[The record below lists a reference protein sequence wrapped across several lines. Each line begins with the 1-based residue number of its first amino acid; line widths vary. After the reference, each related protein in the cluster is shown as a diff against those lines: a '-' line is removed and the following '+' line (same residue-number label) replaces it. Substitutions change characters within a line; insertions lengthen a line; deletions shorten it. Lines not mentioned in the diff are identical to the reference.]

1 LKFSHAS
8 LKYFIIDPILLRS
21 KETALSEHQALKQ
34 QILNEIAQML
44 AHIMQES
51 LADLSIELE
60 TSFQQDL
67 ELESI
72 EMVALGD
79 LIQDFY
85 EQQGFKLD
93 FASWL
98 TAMTLEQLL
107 NLKVGDLVEWIESQI
122 SHR

>member
-8 LKYFIIDPILLRS
+8 LKYSIIASIILLS

-34 QILNEIAQML
+34 KILNEIAQML

-79 LIQDFY
+79 LIQEFY

-107 NLKVGDLVEWIESQI
+107 SLKVGDLVEWIESQI

>member
-1 LKFSHAS
+1 M
-8 LKYFIIDPILLRS
+8 
-21 KETALSEHQALKQ
+21 SEYQALKQ

-44 AHIMQES
+44 AHIMQEP
-51 LADLSIELE
+51 LEDLSIELE

-85 EQQGFKLD
+85 QKMGFELD

-107 NLKVGDLVEWIESQI
+107 GLKVGDLVDWIESQI
-122 SHR
+122 SKK

>member
-1 LKFSHAS
+1 
-8 LKYFIIDPILLRS
+8 
-21 KETALSEHQALKQ
+21 LSEHQALKQ

-51 LADLSIELE
+51 LEDLSIELE

-85 EQQGFKLD
+85 EKQGFKLD

-98 TAMTLEQLL
+98 TSMTLEQLL
-107 NLKVGDLVEWIESQI
+107 SLKVGDLVEWIESQI

>member
-1 LKFSHAS
+1 M
-8 LKYFIIDPILLRS
+8 
-21 KETALSEHQALKQ
+21 SEHQVLKK

-44 AHIMQES
+44 AHIMQEP
-51 LADLSIELE
+51 LEDLSIELE

-79 LIQDFY
+79 LIQEFY
-85 EQQGFKLD
+85 QKKGFELD

-98 TAMTLEQLL
+98 TAMTLEELL
-107 NLKVGDLVEWIESQI
+107 GLKVGDLVDWIESQI
-122 SHR
+122 SKK

>member
-1 LKFSHAS
+1 M
-8 LKYFIIDPILLRS
+8 
-21 KETALSEHQALKQ
+21 SEHQALKQ
-34 QILNEIAQML
+34 KILNEIAQML

-79 LIQDFY
+79 LIQEFY

-107 NLKVGDLVEWIESQI
+107 SLKVGDLVEWIESQI